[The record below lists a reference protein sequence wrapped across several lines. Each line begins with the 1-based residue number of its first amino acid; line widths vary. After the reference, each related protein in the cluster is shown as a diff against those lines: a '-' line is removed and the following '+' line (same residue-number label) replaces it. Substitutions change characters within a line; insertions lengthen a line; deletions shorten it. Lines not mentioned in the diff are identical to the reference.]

1 MILFNTALGSMLFV
15 ILIIFAFFN
24 AELVDMINASGVEK
38 GEIAVI
44 VAVVL
49 SFIAASNTITASS
62 VSLEGE
68 NLWII
73 RLAPVKTEEIFG
85 AKLLLQIALTCIPG
99 TIATVLVCAL
109 LQIPFWLSLLV
120 WLCVSVMACL
130 CAALGLIV
138 NLKLPN
144 LTWTSEI
151 AAVKQSL
158 SVVVAM
164 FLSWGIA
171 ALLIA
176 GHFTIGTLMG
186 AELYLVFAAAL
197 YASAFGFML
206 VWLGTRGVKI
216 FERL

>member
-1 MILFNTALGSMLFV
+1 MLFI
-15 ILIIFAFFN
+15 ILIVFAFFN
-24 AELVDMINASGVEK
+24 TELVATINASGFDK

-44 VAVVL
+44 IAVVL
-49 SFIAASNTITASS
+49 SFIASSNMLTASS

-73 RLAPVKTEEIFG
+73 RLAPVKTEEIFS
-85 AKLLLQIALTCIPG
+85 AKLLLQIGITCIPG
-99 TIATVLVCAL
+99 TIASVVVCSL
-109 LQIPFWLSLLV
+109 LEIPLLLSLLV
-120 WLCVSVMACL
+120 WLCVSVVACL
-130 CAALGLIV
+130 CSALGLIV

-151 AAVKQSL
+151 VAVKQSI

-164 FLSWGIA
+164 FTSWGFS

-176 GHFTIGTLMG
+176 GHFTIGTLMS
-186 AELYLVFAAAL
+186 AELYLTL
-197 YASAFGFML
+197 SFGVYGAIFGLML
-206 VWLGTRGVKI
+206 VWLGRRGVKI